1 MLLWPTGFHMER
13 ARIAYDILYVVKD
26 PALLCSVIAVL
37 ATSAAAFMFRKRFRR
52 VSFGTVWFG
61 VLLIPFLNFIP
72 INATVAEHWLYLPAI
87 GFFIVVSAILC
98 RALDMRSIGLAIASF
113 CAVIIAILSTLTVS
127 QNYVWR
133 DPVYF
138 YKYTLEYS
146 PWSSRLHS
154 NLGVEYASRNMVQ
167 EAENEYKEA
176 IKLDGSGGVV
186 TLCNLAS
193 LYYYSGREDDA
204 IKAYEQAMSIR
215 EGYVPPYMCMGNI
228 YYVKGDFKRAAE
240 YFEKAVLLDP
250 GDAVIW
256 DKLGDA
262 RMENKEYDKALE
274 AYKMA
279 IKAYPYMLESR
290 VNAGLAYERK
300 GDIRSA
306 LEEYKAALKIS
317 PGDEFICKRI
327 GKICG
332 VKELH

>member
-1 MLLWPTGFHMER
+1 MER
-13 ARIAYDILYVVKD
+13 ARIAYDVLYVLKE
-26 PALLCSVIAVL
+26 PALFGLIILILASAV
-37 ATSAAAFMFRKRFRR
+37 AAVVLRARFRR
-52 VSFGTVWFG
+52 VSFGAMWFG

-87 GFFIVVSAILC
+87 GFFIAVSAILC
-98 RALDMRSIGLAIASF
+98 RAMEMRSIRLPVASF
-113 CAVIIAILSTLTVS
+113 CVVIAAILSTLTVS

-138 YKYTLEYS
+138 YEYTLKYS

-154 NLGVEYASRNMVQ
+154 NLGVEYSSRGMVD
-167 EAENEYKEA
+167 EAEAEYKEA
-176 IKLDGSGGVV
+176 IKLDEKGGVV

-215 EGYVPPYMCMGNI
+215 GGYVPPYMCMGNI
-228 YYVKGDFKRAAE
+228 YYLKGDFKKAAG
-240 YFEKAVLLDP
+240 YYEKAASMDP
-250 GDAVIW
+250 DDAVLW

-262 RMENKEYDKALE
+262 RMESKEYDKALE
-274 AYKMA
+274 AYSMA
-279 IKAYPYMLESR
+279 LRAYPYMLESR

-300 GDIRSA
+300 GDIKRA
-306 LEEYKAALKIS
+306 LEEYKAALKLS
-317 PGDEFICKRI
+317 PADEFVHKRI

-332 VKELH
+332 AKELH